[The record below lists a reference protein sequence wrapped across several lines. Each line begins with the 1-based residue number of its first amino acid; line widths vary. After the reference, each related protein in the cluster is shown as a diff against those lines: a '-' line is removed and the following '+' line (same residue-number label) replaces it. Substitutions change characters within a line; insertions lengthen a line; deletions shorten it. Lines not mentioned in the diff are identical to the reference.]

1 MKGIHNEGDL
11 GNAYSDWLSYKSL
24 GEGREHIRFGQYV
37 YNEYDLEYKNSYNV
51 RSELDAYNILSEYIY
66 LKGLENESK

>member
-1 MKGIHNEGDL
+1 MKTINNEGDL

-37 YNEYDLEYKNSYNV
+37 YNEYGLEYKNSYNV

>member
-1 MKGIHNEGDL
+1 MKGINNEGDL
-11 GNAYSDWLSYKSL
+11 GNAYSDWLIYKATGS
-24 GEGREHIRFGQYV
+24 GREHIRFGQYV

-51 RSELDAYNILSEYIY
+51 RSEIDAYNLLSEYIY

>member
-1 MKGIHNEGDL
+1 MKTINNEGDL

-24 GEGREHIRFGQYV
+24 GEGREYIRFGQYV

-51 RSELDAYNILSEYIY
+51 RSELDAYNLLSEYIY
-66 LKGLENESK
+66 LKGLENESE

>member
-1 MKGIHNEGDL
+1 MKGIYNEGDL

-24 GEGREHIRFGQYV
+24 GEGREHIKFGQYV
-37 YNEYDLEYKNSYNV
+37 YNEYVLEYKNSYNV